1 MAAVREYIYPS
12 HLAGANVPFMRITA
26 NRYKYGGNG
35 AAQGHV
41 TLYHPPGVSF
51 SDGAGYGTM
60 DMGPIGSKLMEG
72 INSGQ
77 SATDIAKQANSQIN
91 GEGANADLRSMMSLK
106 IAKDSGLGNLV
117 PGVENLSDMYGM
129 SKGVATNPNTV
140 VAFQNM
146 TLRSFNFNFSLVAED
161 PSESDEIRRIQEFFR
176 AEMYPESGTGSYI
189 LTYPSTFSIKF
200 YTQSGQENPYYP
212 RIYECNLTNLQTNF
226 NDNATMHFDGG
237 APISVN
243 ISLTFQETKVLT
255 KNDIGK
261 EA

>member
-1 MAAVREYIYPS
+1 MAREYIYPAQ
-12 HLAGANVPFMRITA
+12 LAGANVPFMRITA
-26 NRYKYGGNG
+26 NRYKYGGSG
-35 AAQGHV
+35 EPQGHV

-60 DMGPIGSKLMEG
+60 DMGPIGNKLMEA
-72 INSGQ
+72 IQDPSKSGVE
-77 SATDIAKQANSQIN
+77 IAREANSQIN
-91 GEGANADLRSMMSLK
+91 GKGSDADLRSMMSLK

-146 TLRSFNFNFSLVAED
+146 TIRSFNFSFSLVAED
-161 PSESDEIRRIQEFFR
+161 PSESQEIRKIQEFFR
-176 AEMYPESGTGSYI
+176 SEMYPEQGAGSYL

-200 YTQSGQENPYYP
+200 YTQDGRENPYYP

-226 NDNATMHFDGG
+226 NDNAHMHFDGG

-255 KNDIGK
+255 KSDIGT
-261 EA
+261 EER